1 MYKRQSFFKKYIDI
15 RSYCDIIK
23 IQRNKEKTS
32 TNRKGDVMEKSFDNI
47 LLEGYVIFYMLLGY
61 EFIIENGHT
70 VAMKKRK

>member
-1 MYKRQSFFKKYIDI
+1 
-15 RSYCDIIK
+15 
-23 IQRNKEKTS
+23 
-32 TNRKGDVMEKSFDNI
+32 MEKSLDNI